1 MNILKIGKNHIE
13 TGMNCQDAI
22 GRYGEELKVV
32 CDGCSEG
39 KHSEVGAKLFTKLF
53 TEKYKYFVEKGKTIT
68 NEREGVKRLI
78 QSTMDDIVK
87 VVGDDSNSVLN
98 YLSFTTVIS
107 HECML
112 KDSSVSF
119 SEAFFIGDG
128 YLIKVDNSTAEV
140 SFMKLDCGEYP
151 EYLSYNYLN
160 PELLKD
166 YKKGAEIHYRIFD
179 PRCIPKHANYKIGVA
194 SDGIRFVADLPKDNP
209 LRQEFVDI
217 ILSDRDIRMKRFIN
231 KHPEIFKDDVS
242 IVI

>member
-1 MNILKIGKNHIE
+1 MNILKIGKAHVDI
-13 TGMNCQDAI
+13 GANCQDAV
-22 GRYGEELKVV
+22 GRYGDELKIV

-39 KHSEVGAKLFTKLF
+39 KHSEVGAQLFAKLFV
-53 TEKYKYFVEKGKTIT
+53 EKYKYFAEKGKAIT
-68 NEREGVKRLI
+68 REHEGIERLI

-87 VVGDDSNSVLN
+87 VVGDDSNSILN

-107 HECML
+107 HERVL
-112 KDSSVSF
+112 GDSDISF

-140 SFMKLDCGEYP
+140 SFIKLDCGEYP

-160 PELLKD
+160 PELLSD
-166 YKKGAEIHYRIFD
+166 YKNGADTHYRVFD
-179 PRCIPKHANYKIGVA
+179 PRCIPQYADYKIGVA
-194 SDGIRFVADLPKDNP
+194 SDGIRFVADLPEDNP

>member
-22 GRYGEELKVV
+22 GRYGEELKIV

-53 TEKYKYFVEKGKTIT
+53 VEKYGYFR
-68 NEREGVKRLI
+68 EREKNAVIFGNLTDDSYKIGALI
-78 QSTMDDIVK
+78 QSTMDDIVNF
-87 VVGDDSNSVLN
+87 VGDDKDSILD
-98 YLSFTTVIS
+98 YLSFTTIIALGNRRVIS
-107 HECML
+107 
-112 KDSSVSF
+112 V
-119 SEAFFIGDG
+119 GDG
-128 YLIKVDNSTAEV
+128 YVIEIDRARSNVR
-140 SFMKLDCGEYP
+140 FMKLDCGDYP

-160 PELLKD
+160 PVFLKKYKNGVELSR
-166 YKKGAEIHYRIFD
+166 RIFNPTIENID
-179 PRCIPKHANYKIGVA
+179 HELGVA

>member
-39 KHSEVGAKLFTKLF
+39 KHSEIGAQLFAKRF
-53 TEKYKYFVEKGKTIT
+53 VEKYKYFR
-68 NEREGVKRLI
+68 EREKNAVIFGNFGVDDSYKIGTLI
-78 QSTMDDIVK
+78 QSTMDDIVNF
-87 VVGDDSNSVLN
+87 VGDDKDSILD
-98 YLSFTTVIS
+98 YLSFTTIIAHGNKRVIS
-107 HECML
+107 
-112 KDSSVSF
+112 V
-119 SEAFFIGDG
+119 GDG
-128 YLIKVDNSTAEV
+128 YVIEIDRARSKVRFV
-140 SFMKLDCGEYP
+140 KLDCGDYP

-160 PELLKD
+160 PDLLKK
-166 YKKGAEIHYRIFD
+166 YKYGVELSRRIFNPTIENID
-179 PRCIPKHANYKIGVA
+179 HELGVA